1 MRNYAFGGRSLK
13 SQLKTANKA
22 GMAYTLIIGDD
33 ELAKDIVIV
42 RDMSSSEQTPVA
54 TDQVVAWLK
63 EPRMTTPD
71 ATPMGTASAQTIMKP
86 PERIG
91 ILYHPKKP
99 ESLVLADQMSERL
112 GDCDCSVWTG
122 SAWDEPEAL
131 AHVADLD
138 LIITLGGD
146 GTILRAGAPG
156 QREQRPHPGRQ
167 DWGASVFWPKCR
179 RTTGRSR
186 WIRCWPATYWIEERM
201 LLDVTMSRASN
212 PDENHNYMALNDVVI
227 SRGGLARLINVQT
240 WVDSSY
246 LTTYRADGVIVSTPT
261 GCTGYALAA
270 GGPIL
275 PPELKN
281 ILLIP
286 ICPHLS
292 LDRPVVLSQGATVAF
307 EVQAD
312 HPPILTVDGQ
322 FEIHLVDGDHVEVKA
337 SPHVGRFLHVEDRD
351 YFYRTLMERLR
362 WRVS

>member
-1 MRNYAFGGRSLK
+1 
-13 SQLKTANKA
+13 
-22 GMAYTLIIGDD
+22 
-33 ELAKDIVIV
+33 
-42 RDMSSSEQTPVA
+42 
-54 TDQVVAWLK
+54 
-63 EPRMTTPD
+63 MTTPD
-71 ATPMGTASAQTIMKP
+71 SLPVETMPSSDSLATP

-91 ILYHPKKP
+91 ILYHPMKP
-99 ESLVLADQMSERL
+99 ESLVIAEQMSASL

-138 LIITLGGD
+138 LLITLGGD
-146 GTILRAGAPG
+146 GTILRAARLGSESGVPILG
-156 QREQRPHPGRQ
+156 VKLGRVSFLADVPPDAWQ
-167 DWGASVFWPKCR
+167 EPLRKVLAGD
-179 RTTGRSR
+179 
-186 WIRCWPATYWIEERM
+186 YWIEERM
-201 LLDVTMSRASN
+201 LLDVTLSRAA
-212 PDENHNYMALNDVVI
+212 DAGKNHNYMALNDVVI

-322 FEIHLVDGDHVEVKA
+322 FEVHLVAGDRVEVKA
-337 SPHVGRFLHVEDRD
+337 SRHVGRFLHVENRD
-351 YFYRTLMERLR
+351 YFYRTLMDRLR